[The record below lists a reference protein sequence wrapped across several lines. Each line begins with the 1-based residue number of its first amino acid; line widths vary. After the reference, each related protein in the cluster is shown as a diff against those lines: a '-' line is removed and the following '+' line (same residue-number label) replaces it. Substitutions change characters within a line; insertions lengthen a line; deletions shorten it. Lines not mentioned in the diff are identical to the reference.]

1 MRALTIPP
9 LSSQNGRKPFAVL
22 DAHAGERLNRAVRLL
37 RRGQLRPLYGGKPG
51 TGIAFRAG
59 ASAESRLS
67 AETGSTSVSTRA
79 GFAAAL

>member
-1 MRALTIPP
+1 MRMRASVSDA
-9 LSSQNGRKPFAVL
+9 LSGSC
-22 DAHAGERLNRAVRLL
+22 AGGNCGPCTA
-37 RRGQLRPLYGGKPG
+37 GSSG